1 MLIGCCHCGQEPPSE
16 SRSASQSVSQSASQ
30 SGSAPNYTYGICN
43 CAAVPKTWQVV
54 WPAMNA
60 NAPCPIAAGT
70 YDLAYAGLKTFPGT
84 AYGGCTWESASLG
97 PRMKVT
103 GGAWNCQTWT
113 TAPPAFRVF
122 VIPSVFMDHI
132 ELLVSFSVWTDGFGG
147 RYLDHVVRYANTS
160 ASSSPCIHNGALTVG
175 GSPDTWPNKTDT
187 TFPFTFINLPV
198 ASTIT
203 LKPKI

>member
-1 MLIGCCHCGQEPPSE
+1 M
-16 SRSASQSVSQSASQ
+16 
-30 SGSAPNYTYGICN
+30 CN

-70 YDLAYAGLKTFPGT
+70 YDLAYAGVKTFPGA

-113 TAPPAFRVF
+113 TAPPAFRIF
-122 VIPSVFMDHI
+122 VIPSVFINHL
-132 ELLVSFSVWTDGFGG
+132 ELLVSFSVWDDSGFPGY
-147 RYLDHVVRYANTS
+147 RDYSVSYANTTQYPS
-160 ASSSPCIHNGALTVG
+160 PPSSPCIQNGALTVG
-175 GSPDTWPNKTDT
+175 GDPGKWPNKTDT
-187 TFPFTFINLPV
+187 MWPFTFINLPV